1 MAKHPETRCPI
12 CQHPSAGD
20 PACPVCGWQLFS
32 DDYLLLSDAE
42 AQAQSRRLDQARR
55 QWQQALARFQ
65 QGEFGAD
72 ETALP
77 TLRAHLEQL
86 GFQPGSAF
94 EAYAR
99 SHHPSPFG
107 GTAFLAVQVQNLPTG
122 QEAHLTLN
130 GFPLGAT
137 QEGYLALRG
146 LRAGRFRLEATT
158 PTHTAATTLELREG
172 QVLRVELPLRPAR
185 TRLRILSHVDG
196 LTVRLGDRTCPAP
209 CELEVETGVHTVV
222 LERKG
227 WSLPYRVEARRGEE
241 VELEVIRL
249 PALAWVGEGHT
260 GWVRS
265 VVFSPDGRWVAS
277 GSDDRTVRV
286 WEVSS
291 GRCAWVGEG
300 HTSLG
305 EQCGLFAG
313 WAVGGLGEPGSH
325 GAGVGGRQRAV
336 RLGGE
341 GASGEC
347 GECGVF
353 AGWAVGGLGEPGW
366 HGAIVGGRQRA
377 VCLGGGGAYGLGAQC
392 GLFAGWA
399 VGGLGERGWHGAI
412 VGGGQRAVP
421 LGGEEAYGRGGQC
434 GVFAGWAVG
443 GLGEW
448 GCHGAGVGGR
458 QRAVRLGGGGAYEL
472 GGQCGFFAG
481 WAVGGLG
488 ERGWHGAGVGGRQRA
503 VRLGGGGAYVGCE
516 QCGLFAGW
524 AVGGLGELG
533 WHGAGVGG
541 FQRAVCVGGGGA

>member
-32 DDYLLLSDAE
+32 DDYLLLPDAE

-65 QGEFGAD
+65 QGEFGTD

-172 QVLRVELPLRPAR
+172 PVLRVELPLRPAR
-185 TRLRILSHVDG
+185 TRLRVLSHVGG

-227 WSLPYRVEARRGEE
+227 RSLPYRVEARRGEE

-249 PALAWVGEGHT
+249 DPPAPAWVGEGHT
-260 GWVRS
+260 GGVRS
-265 VVFSPDGRWVAS
+265 VAFSPDGRWVAS

-286 WEVSS
+286 WEASS

-300 HTSLG
+300 HTAWVRSVAFSPNGRWVASGSDDRTVRLWEVSSGRCAWVG
-305 EQCGLFAG
+305 EEHTDWVWSVAFSPDGRWVASG
-313 WAVGGLGEPGSH
+313 SWDHTVRMWEVGRIEI
-325 GAGVGGRQRAV
+325 AV
-336 RLGGE
+336 RAYPAPEGGK
-341 GASGEC
+341 
-347 GECGVF
+347 
-353 AGWAVGGLGEPGW
+353 P
-366 HGAIVGGRQRA
+366 
-377 VCLGGGGAYGLGAQC
+377 
-392 GLFAGWA
+392 
-399 VGGLGERGWHGAI
+399 
-412 VGGGQRAVP
+412 
-421 LGGEEAYGRGGQC
+421 
-434 GVFAGWAVG
+434 
-443 GLGEW
+443 
-448 GCHGAGVGGR
+448 
-458 QRAVRLGGGGAYEL
+458 
-472 GGQCGFFAG
+472 
-481 WAVGGLG
+481 
-488 ERGWHGAGVGGRQRA
+488 
-503 VRLGGGGAYVGCE
+503 
-516 QCGLFAGW
+516 
-524 AVGGLGELG
+524 
-533 WHGAGVGG
+533 
-541 FQRAVCVGGGGA
+541 

>member
-32 DDYLLLSDAE
+32 DDYLLLPDAE

-77 TLRAHLEQL
+77 TLRTHLEQL

-185 TRLRILSHVDG
+185 TRLRILSHIGG

-227 WSLPYRVEARRGEE
+227 WSLPYRVETRRGEE
-241 VELEVIRL
+241 MELEVIRL
-249 PALAWVGEGHT
+249 DPPAPAWVGEGHT
-260 GWVRS
+260 GGVLS

-277 GSDDRTVRV
+277 GSDDGTVRVWEVASGRCAWVGKGHTDWVLSVVFSPNGRWVASGSDDGTVRV

-300 HTSLG
+300 HTEPVTSVAFSPDGRWVASGSGDGTVRLWEAASG
-305 EQCGLFAG
+305 RCMWMGKGHRWGVISVAFSPDGRWMASGSDDGTVRLWEAASGRCV
-313 WAVGGLGEPGSH
+313 WVGKGHRWGVTSVAFSPDGRWVASGSDDGTVRLWEAASGRCMWMGKGH
-325 GAGVGGRQRAV
+325 RWGVTSVAFSPDGRWVASGSWDGTVRVWEVGRIEIAV
-336 RLGGE
+336 RAYPAPEGE
-341 GASGEC
+341 A
-347 GECGVF
+347 
-353 AGWAVGGLGEPGW
+353 
-366 HGAIVGGRQRA
+366 R
-377 VCLGGGGAYGLGAQC
+377 
-392 GLFAGWA
+392 
-399 VGGLGERGWHGAI
+399 EREGH
-412 VGGGQRAVP
+412 P
-421 LGGEEAYGRGGQC
+421 LS
-434 GVFAGWAVG
+434 
-443 GLGEW
+443 L
-448 GCHGAGVGGR
+448 
-458 QRAVRLGGGGAYEL
+458 
-472 GGQCGFFAG
+472 
-481 WAVGGLG
+481 
-488 ERGWHGAGVGGRQRA
+488 
-503 VRLGGGGAYVGCE
+503 
-516 QCGLFAGW
+516 
-524 AVGGLGELG
+524 
-533 WHGAGVGG
+533 
-541 FQRAVCVGGGGA
+541 